1 MSLAGNSGINCRQ
14 REGISTSYTNLRTLR
29 RAIAGLAVSVP
40 AWPVRRKRRLHRP
53 PKQPFD
59 SAGPSIERGPSMS
72 MGRIVAGDRRRHRHA
87 RQCGT
92 AASNARVCSRWDA
105 DGCQPSTIFQKT
117 PSRSRREWLDWLD
130 SAPDGAA
137 VSLELGLCIAKRLCT
152 ATVDWT

>member
-1 MSLAGNSGINCRQ
+1 MDVPIAAEWEVRMSLAGNSGINCRQ

-105 DGCQPSTIFQKT
+105 DGCQPSTIFQK
-117 PSRSRREWLDWLD
+117 RRR
-130 SAPDGAA
+130 AA
-137 VSLELGLCIAKRLCT
+137 DESGSTGSIVHRT
-152 ATVDWT
+152 ALQ